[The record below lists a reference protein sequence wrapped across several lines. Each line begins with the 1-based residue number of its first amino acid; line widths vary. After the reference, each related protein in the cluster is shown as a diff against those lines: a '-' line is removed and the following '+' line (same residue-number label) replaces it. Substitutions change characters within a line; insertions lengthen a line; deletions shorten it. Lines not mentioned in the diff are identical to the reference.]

1 MPETLIRQ
9 EYAPEW
15 VQQIFREID
24 TLQFGPGFAHL
35 DAHTE
40 MQFGTAI
47 IRGVEAIQ
55 AFFVKIDSPL
65 EIEHR
70 IHDFWDGG
78 TTQILRGDVVLRK
91 KGSQDPFVTTP
102 LMQIF
107 YLDAD
112 QPDRLARWFIVNGPI
127 KTDAVI

>member
-1 MPETLIRQ
+1 MSKTLIHQ
-9 EYAPEW
+9 EHAPEW

-35 DAHTE
+35 TEHTE
-40 MQFGTAI
+40 MQFGTAT
-47 IRGVEAIQ
+47 IRGVEAIK
-55 AFFVKIDSPL
+55 AFFIKIDSPL

-78 TTQILRGDVVLRK
+78 DTKILRGDAVLRR
-91 KGSQDPFVTTP
+91 KGSAEAPVTTP

-107 YLDAD
+107 YLAAEGVV
-112 QPDRLARWFIVNGPI
+112 ARWFIVNGPI
-127 KTDAVI
+127 KTDAVL